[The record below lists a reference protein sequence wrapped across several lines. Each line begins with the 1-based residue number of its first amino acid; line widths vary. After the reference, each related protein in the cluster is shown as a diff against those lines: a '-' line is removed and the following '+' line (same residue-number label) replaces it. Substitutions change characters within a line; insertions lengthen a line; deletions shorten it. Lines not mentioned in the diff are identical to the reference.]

1 MNTKDLKRRINS
13 VKETAK
19 ITNAVYLIS
28 AAKMRKAKEKFLAA
42 NDFLDEVIESTEH
55 LMSSTEATNHP
66 FFQQREGNRAAYV
79 IIGADKGLCGDYNQ
93 LIINASDASMRN
105 KKITNLFAVGSIIRD
120 YYDKKEGIDV
130 DNSYVNIFPDP
141 MPDDARAIAEDL
153 CSDFKAGKMDRAFI
167 IYTMADRLSQQ
178 KIAIKKILPLEI
190 LDDEKEINYISP
202 GETFEKS
209 LIQFIWARIYQA
221 ICSASYAENFKRMV
235 SMQEATSNSKKII
248 DTLQKKYNHERQES
262 ITNAL
267 LDAITTNMSRNY

>member
-1 MNTKDLKRRINS
+1 MNTKDLKRRISS

-28 AAKMRKAKEKFLAA
+28 AAKMRRAKEKFLSA
-42 NDFLDEVIESTEH
+42 NVFLEEVSASANH
-55 LMSSTEATNHP
+55 LMSSLETKTHP

-79 IIGADKGLCGDYNQ
+79 VIGADKGLCGDYNQ

-105 KKITNLFAVGSIIRD
+105 KKITNLFAVGAVVKE

-153 CSDFKAGKMDRAFI
+153 CADFKAEKMDRAFI
-167 IYTMADRLSQQ
+167 IYTMADKLSQQ

-190 LDDEKEINYISP
+190 LDDTEEINYISP
-202 GETFEKS
+202 GDTLEKA
-209 LIQFIWARIYQA
+209 LIQYVGARVYQA
-221 ICSASYAENFKRMV
+221 LCSASYAENFKRMV

-267 LDAITTNMSRNY
+267 LDAMTTNMSRNY